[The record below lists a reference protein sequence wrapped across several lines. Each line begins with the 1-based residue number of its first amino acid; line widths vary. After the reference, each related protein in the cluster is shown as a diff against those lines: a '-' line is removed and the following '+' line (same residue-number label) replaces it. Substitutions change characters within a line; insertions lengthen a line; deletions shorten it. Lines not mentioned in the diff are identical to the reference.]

1 MEVILSGTSQADVA
15 AALKVLRQMV
25 KKAGLIEELKH
36 RAEYMKPSKKRKY
49 KQEQAVIKKKRD
61 AKLIAKKKL
70 NYKHNI

>member
-36 RAEYMKPSKKRKY
+36 RSEYMTPSKKRKY

-61 AKLIAKKKL
+61 AKLMAKKRM
-70 NYKHNI
+70 NHKHNI